1 MQVIAD
7 MMKSLLHVTLMA
19 FLLLVAPTTFAK
31 KTQMLPA
38 ADQHPQPEEGKAL
51 VVFFRAS
58 GYGAAIAS
66 SVYDAPDTGTTF
78 HGIVRY
84 KEKVAVQMAPGQ
96 HRFMVI
102 AENADFVDADLVA
115 GKTYYVL
122 ISPRMGMWKARFSLF
137 PIHDTSDDEY
147 NVQSADF
154 KEWMDKTHFVEIGP
168 EATAWYE
175 SNRDSIERKKAD
187 YLQKW
192 NRMLPKD
199 RAELVLHPQDGIDSA
214 P

>member
-1 MQVIAD
+1 
-7 MMKSLLHVTLMA
+7 MMKSLMRVSLVVLMLMA
-19 FLLLVAPTTFAK
+19 PPVFAR
-31 KTQMLPA
+31 KTQMVPA
-38 ADQHPQPEEGKAL
+38 AEQNPHPAEGKAL

-58 GYGAAIAS
+58 GYGGAIAS
-66 SVYDAPDTGTTF
+66 SVYDAPDAGTTF
-78 HGIVRY
+78 LGIVRY
-84 KEKVAVQMAPGQ
+84 KDKVAVQMEPGQ

-122 ISPRMGMWKARFSLF
+122 ISPRMGVWKARFSLF
-137 PIHDTSDDEY
+137 PIHDASDDEY
-147 NVQSADF
+147 NVQSPQF
-154 KEWMDKTHFVEIGP
+154 KGWMDKTHFVEIGS

-175 SNRDSIERKKAD
+175 SNRASIESKKAD

-199 RAELVLHPQDGIDSA
+199 RAELVLHPQDGVDSV